1 MTNPPS
7 YITLGNMFFDV
18 WLLWFS
24 FILVH
29 GSGVLYIHFCFFAE
43 VEKEASENTVTVKAL
58 SMGSKLR

>member
-29 GSGVLYIHFCFFAE
+29 RSGVLYIHFLLFAE
-43 VEKEASENTVTVKAL
+43 AERE
-58 SMGSKLR
+58 GSQWKKYYDSKSFVNGE

>member
-29 GSGVLYIHFCFFAE
+29 RSGVLYMHFCFLQKQN
-43 VEKEASENTVTVKAL
+43 EKEASEKKYYD
-58 SMGSKLR
+58 SKSFVNGE